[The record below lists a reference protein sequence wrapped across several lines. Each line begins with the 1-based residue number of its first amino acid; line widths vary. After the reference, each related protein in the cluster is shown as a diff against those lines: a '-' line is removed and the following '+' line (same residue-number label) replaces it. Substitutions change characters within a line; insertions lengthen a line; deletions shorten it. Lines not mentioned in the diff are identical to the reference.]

1 MPIVDISFE
10 NGLFFAREAGH
21 IAAEDAKRWAE
32 ALVQSARSSSVPIVI
47 LVDAREATS
56 ISTEARRIFALA
68 SETPNVRIAAI
79 ATNNL
84 LVEQQSRMTALMC
97 SVRHS
102 HETHIF
108 RTLEEAEQFAR
119 SHLAPLALYSS
130 R

>member
-1 MPIVDISFE
+1 MPIYDIEFQ
-10 NGLFFAREAGH
+10 NGLFSAREAGH
-21 IAAEDAKRWAE
+21 IGAEDAKHWAE
-32 ALVQSARSSSVPIVI
+32 ALIRSAKSSPVPIVI

-79 ATNNL
+79 ATNNM

-102 HETHIF
+102 HDTHIF
-108 RTLEEAEQFAR
+108 RTLEEAQQFAI
-119 SHLAPLALYSS
+119 SHVAPQVSYTG
-130 R
+130 

>member
-1 MPIVDISFE
+1 MAVCDLSFE
-10 NGLFFAREAGH
+10 NGLFFAREVGH
-21 IAAEDAKRWAE
+21 ISAQDAQHWAE
-32 ALVQSARSSSVPIVI
+32 ALVHCAKSSPVPIVI
-47 LVDAREATS
+47 LIDALPATS

-68 SETPNVRIAAI
+68 AETPNVRIAAI

-102 HETHIF
+102 HDTHIF
-108 RTLEEAEQFAR
+108 RTLEEAEQFAT
-119 SHLAPLALYSS
+119 SHLAPLALYT